1 MTCPQ
6 CQKDT
11 LRHHTHSEGDRRWV
25 TTRCAECGWV
35 DTTSWVTLKPDVWLQ
50 GIEIGTSVSVTYEE
64 SKGHRLAVVVRRI
77 I

>member
-1 MTCPQ
+1 MLVIVGRVTANELAARTLQ
-6 CQKDT
+6 VGQKT
-11 LRHHTHSEGDRRWV
+11 F
-25 TTRCAECGWV
+25 
-35 DTTSWVTLKPDVWLQ
+35 TLKPDVWLQ